1 MQRFRTVLDPL
12 PMCHLVSRP
21 TKDFWFAIWSFDP
34 PRTFGSPSG
43 LSTHQGLLVVPSGF
57 STHQGLLVRH
67 LVFRPTK
74 DFWFAIWS
82 FDPPRTF
89 GCAIGLSTHQ
99 GLLVVPSDLSTRRR
113 IFQLPVFSSRGPQR
127 VLAQCKSSHPTIF
140 EAGKKIQSA
149 PL

>member
-1 MQRFRTVLDPL
+1 MTKGQIPPDETHKKATHYILLGSPASRPQQEGFAPSPLCSRSCPYMQRFRTVLDPL
-12 PMCHLVSRP
+12 PMC
-21 TKDFWFAIWSFDP
+21 
-34 PRTFGSPSG
+34 
-43 LSTHQGLLVVPSGF
+43 
-57 STHQGLLVRH
+57 H

-113 IFQLPVFSSRGPQR
+113 IFQLPLFSSRGPQR